1 MADPNPKSI
10 LDSVKKLLG
19 FDPDYEAFDMDILMH
34 TNAIFS
40 TLNQL
45 GVGPKEAFSIE
56 DNSSEWDEFTG
67 GLKILNDV
75 KTYMYFRLRLIFD
88 PPTTSFGL
96 TAIEKQV
103 TELEW
108 RLNVKDD
115 HSYDR

>member
-1 MADPNPKSI
+1 MADPQMESV
-10 LDSVKKLLG
+10 LDSLKKMLG
-19 FDPDYEAFDMDILMH
+19 FEPDYAAFDMDIIIH
-34 TNAIFS
+34 TNSIFA

-45 GVGPKEAFSIE
+45 GVGPKETYQITDRS
-56 DNSSEWDEFTG
+56 NVWSEFTN
-67 GLKILNDV
+67 GLPFINDV

-115 HSYDR
+115 HSYDK